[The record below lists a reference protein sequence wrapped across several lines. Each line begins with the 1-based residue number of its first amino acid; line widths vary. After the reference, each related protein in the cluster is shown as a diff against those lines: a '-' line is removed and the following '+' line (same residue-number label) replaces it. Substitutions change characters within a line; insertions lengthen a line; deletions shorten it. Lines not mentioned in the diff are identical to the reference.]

1 MLGNLSQT
9 IVQVPNF
16 FQLLTKLSSKEF
28 AKTRYREPPLLD
40 TFSQLK
46 NINSNLNKRYF
57 RVNDHFKGNSPYKDL
72 NYNNNKRYMSPVT
85 KLMKRTFEKFLC
97 LEIDRED
104 FKRNL
109 NRNHS
114 QAQIIQNNNIENNRY
129 DLQNNLN
136 DEEKN
141 KLDDNLNNN
150 NEINN
155 EIINENNK
163 IEENNDENNNLNINS
178 NNDVKDDE
186 KNNENNDNE
195 DNIKDDN
202 NEKKRIQ
209 KYITKLQNKR
219 PKNVKE
225 LKEFLDNRY
234 MEEKKKSILPKI
246 KGMNKS
252 LSQDDLFKK
261 TIEKKIESLTMIKPE
276 VKYSIYKRRKNIMLK
291 KDYDLLQKIYANH
304 RKFNFSFRN
313 NIYNSVIH

>member
-57 RVNDHFKGNSPYKDL
+57 RVNDHFKENAPYKDL

-136 DEEKN
+136 DDETN

-186 KNNENNDNE
+186 KNNKNNDNE
-195 DNIKDDN
+195 DNIKDDY
-202 NEKKRIQ
+202 NEKKSIQ
-209 KYITKLQNKR
+209 KYLTKLQNKR
-219 PKNVKE
+219 TKNIKE

-246 KGMNKS
+246 KSMNKS

>member
-1 MLGNLSQT
+1 MSQ
-9 IVQVPNF
+9 
-16 FQLLTKLSSKEF
+16 
-28 AKTRYREPPLLD
+28 
-40 TFSQLK
+40 
-46 NINSNLNKRYF
+46 
-57 RVNDHFKGNSPYKDL
+57 
-72 NYNNNKRYMSPVT
+72 VT

-104 FKRNL
+104 FKISL
-109 NRNHS
+109 KRNHS

-136 DEEKN
+136 DEETN

-150 NEINN
+150 NEMNN

-219 PKNVKE
+219 PKNIKE